1 MNRNLL
7 LLCLGISVALVSCKK
22 DEEPAPIASYSYS
35 VTGQYAPLPVTFTN
49 TSQNSV
55 TWLWNF
61 GDGGTSIEKS
71 PSHTFAA
78 AGQFTITLEA
88 TNGAGAKNT
97 TSQNLTVVKKQVPM
111 PIVGFSNS
119 GDLTFAPCIA
129 TFANTTQNAVSY
141 SWDFG
146 DGKTST
152 LQNPTH
158 LYTSGGTYNIV
169 LTAMNS
175 DGATANLTK
184 QVTVGNTPTKINIKQ
199 LTLLTFP
206 ATTPSGSGWDI
217 GSAADPYFLIQNS
230 VQTIN
235 YYTSGYLTDVAVS
248 SLPKTFPANNTLL
261 NDVNADYVFAFADDD
276 GLLTPDFL
284 GGVIFSFKSYMPTN
298 GDAYPSEITVTGSTN
313 GISFKLA
320 IEWKP

>member
-1 MNRNLL
+1 MNKKLL
-7 LLCLGISVALVSCKK
+7 LLCLGVSVAFVSCKK
-22 DEEPAPIASYSYS
+22 DVEPAPIASYSYA
-35 VTGQYAPLPVTFTN
+35 VTGQYAPLPVSFTN

-55 TWLWNF
+55 SWLWNF
-61 GDGGTSIEKS
+61 GDGGTSNEKS

-78 AGQFTITLEA
+78 AGQYTITLEA

-111 PIVGFSNS
+111 PIVGFSFS
-119 GDLTFAPCIA
+119 GDLTFAPCNA
-129 TFANTTQNAVSY
+129 TFTNTTQNAVSY

-152 LQNPTH
+152 AKTPTH
-158 LYTSGGTYNIV
+158 LYSTGGTFNVV

-175 DGATANLTK
+175 DGATANLSK
-184 QVTVGNTPTKINIKQ
+184 QVTVGNAPTKVNVKQ
-199 LTLLTFP
+199 LTLLAFP
-206 ATTPSGSGWDI
+206 ATSTSGAGWDV
-217 GSAADPYFLIQNS
+217 GSAADPYFLIGDYP
-230 VQTIN
+230 QTVT
-235 YYTSGYLTDVAVS
+235 YYTSSYLTDVLVT
-248 SLPKTFPANNTLL
+248 SLPKVFPENNTLVS
-261 NDVNADYVFAFADDD
+261 VNADYVFAFRDDD
-276 GLLTPDFL
+276 GIWGSEPL
-284 GGVIFSFKSYMPTN
+284 GGVHFIFNQFMPTN